1 VAATLSMPVPMIRVV
16 RETTRS
22 ALEDAGVGA
31 SRVTHLGS
39 RAAVAAA
46 EGLRNRIEA
55 VASETLGESEE
66 QVRMAGDWLV
76 GADGRNRVRLADAA
90 PILLAQG
97 PIEAEGTYEVVPH
110 QQDTPIDVNFGAYA
124 ADVAVDL
131 ETGALTVTQV
141 TLVVDV
147 GAIVNPVAHQG
158 QLEGGFVFGLGATLM
173 EELVAEDGRV
183 ATLSLGDYKLPT
195 AMDVPPFHTILL
207 PTDQGPGAF
216 GAKMVGE
223 LTNAGMGP
231 AIANAVADATG
242 VRLVSLPL
250 TAEKTLAALDA
261 RNGISTH
268 PETRRAAHEARPARC
283 RARPA

>member
-1 VAATLSMPVPMIRVV
+1 VL
-16 RETTRS
+16 RETTGS

-39 RAAVAAA
+39 RAAVIGA
-46 EGLRNRIEA
+46 EALRTRIEA

-66 QVRMAGDWLV
+66 QVRLVGEWLV
-76 GADGRNRVRLADAA
+76 GADERNRVRLADAA
-90 PILLAQG
+90 PTLLANG
-97 PIEAEGTYEVVPH
+97 PIEAEGTYEVVPN
-110 QQDTPIDVNFGAYA
+110 QPDRPIDANFGAYA
-124 ADVAVDL
+124 ADVEVDL
-131 ETGALTVTQV
+131 ETGALKVTQV

-147 GAIVNPVAHQG
+147 GTIVNPVAHQG

-195 AMDVPPFHTILL
+195 VMDIPPLRTILL

-223 LTNAGMGP
+223 LTNAGIAP
-231 AIANAVADATG
+231 AIANAVADAAG

-250 TAEKTLAALDA
+250 TAERTLAALDA
-261 RNGISTH
+261 RVGNA
-268 PETRRAAHEARPARC
+268 PYAARGAGREA
-283 RARPA
+283 